1 VRPGFFIPHMQPQ
14 QLIEFIGNHWVLF
27 AALAV
32 IIVLLVHNLLV
43 SERGS
48 LDPTGATELINHKD
62 ALVVDVRPAADFAQ
76 GHIINALNLPMNGFK
91 KQIGTL
97 QKHKERPI
105 LVACRSGSQ
114 SAMACRQLRKE
125 GFEHVHNLRGGVLA
139 WQNAN
144 FPLSKRLSKKAN

>member
-1 VRPGFFIPHMQPQ
+1 MQPQ
-14 QLIEFIGNHWVLF
+14 QLIEFIGNHWVPF
-27 AALAV
+27 AVLAV

-43 SERGS
+43 SGRS
-48 LDPTGATELINHKD
+48 SVDPAGATKLINHQD

-97 QKHKERPI
+97 HKHKERSI
-105 LVACRSGSQ
+105 LVTCRSGSQ
-114 SAMACRQLRKE
+114 SAMACQQLRKE
-125 GFEHVHNLRGGVLA
+125 GFEKIHNLRGGVLA

-144 FPLSKRLSKKAN
+144 LPLSKKKH